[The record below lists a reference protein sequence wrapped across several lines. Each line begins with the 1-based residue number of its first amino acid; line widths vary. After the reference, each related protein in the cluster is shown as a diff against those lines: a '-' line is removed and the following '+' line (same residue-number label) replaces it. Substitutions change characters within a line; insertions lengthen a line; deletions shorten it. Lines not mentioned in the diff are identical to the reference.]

1 MEYAHYKRMQKLF
14 QLCGKPALL
23 KILDEYLKENML
35 SFSVLL
41 DRHKH
46 RVLHLYRLPS
56 ACCPNAINCKSPEKL
71 PLVRNQW
78 LILYDDTKNPHCNK
92 VTCVC
97 NVITNHVRASHLD
110 FYILSLLMVTF
121 VAGNS
126 DVMPSIRGLH
136 RECRLCEFMRPKKI
150 SNEAFETKWKNA
162 SEYLRK
168 LGVTKKQIEEV
179 RTMPVEDIPE
189 YEQPETCQVKWRHR
203 FLKCRIV
210 AYILAVSF
218 MVFAFVRQSF
228 LFYSDKTNIRKSY
241 SLIQKQNLI

>member
-1 MEYAHYKRMQKLF
+1 MQKLF

-168 LGVTKKQIEEV
+168 LGVTKKQIEE
-179 RTMPVEDIPE
+179 
-189 YEQPETCQVKWRHR
+189 KWRHR

-210 AYILAVSF
+210 AYILATLVIIGVPLGIGLAVALTCHAKF
-218 MVFAFVRQSF
+218 ITH
-228 LFYSDKTNIRKSY
+228 LFYVKKNAYRYRVLRATSASVRESCFTI
-241 SLIQKQNLI
+241 L

>member
-1 MEYAHYKRMQKLF
+1 MEYAHHKRMQKLF

-150 SNEAFETKWKNA
+150 SNEAFDTKWKNA

-179 RTMPVEDIPE
+179 RTMTVEDIPE

-210 AYILAVSF
+210 AYILATLVIIG
-218 MVFAFVRQSF
+218 VPLGIGLAVALTCKFAYTV
-228 LFYSDKTNIRKSY
+228 KTSSSRN
-241 SLIQKQNLI
+241 